1 MSRWLIELIAV
12 LLLGGGFYTWWIHHD
27 HVWEKK
33 GIDIQV
39 AADKAGAA
47 KQKII
52 DDRIL
57 KEAKDKHAN
66 EIKTLQDA
74 YLTPVGTPKRVMC
87 YYQTQSSS
95 VSESNIHDSTST
107 APVMVQ
113 DDSRVYRERAAA
125 FELLL
130 KRADG
135 LSADARQLEQE
146 THASR

>member
-1 MSRWLIELIAV
+1 MNRLLIEVCAA
-12 LLLGGGFYTWWIHHD
+12 LLLSGSFYAWWIHHD

-39 AADKAGAA
+39 AADKAGAI
-47 KQKII
+47 KQKAI
-52 DDRIL
+52 DDKIL
-57 KEAKDKHAN
+57 ADAKVSHAN
-66 EIKTLQDA
+66 EIKSLKDA
-74 YLTPVGTPKRVMC
+74 YLTPVGTSKRVMC
-87 YYQTQSSS
+87 YYQTQPSG

-107 APVMVQ
+107 APIVVQ
-113 DDSRVYRERAAA
+113 DDSGLYRERATA

-146 THASR
+146 THDGR